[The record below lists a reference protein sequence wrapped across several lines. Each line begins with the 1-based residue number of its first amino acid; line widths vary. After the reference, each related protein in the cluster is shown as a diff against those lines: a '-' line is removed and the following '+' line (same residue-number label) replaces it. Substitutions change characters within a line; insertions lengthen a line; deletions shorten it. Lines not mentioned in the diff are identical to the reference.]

1 MQSREGVPQ
10 YLQIF
15 VDDQLVK
22 VDYISI
28 IIQLNNFTN
37 ILYITLPWE
46 LAKNEVIKF
55 HSGTGYQIGK
65 LIN

>member
-22 VDYISI
+22 VDYISN
-28 IIQLNNFTN
+28 IIQLNNCTN
-37 ILYITLPWE
+37 ILHITLPWE
-46 LAKNEVIKF
+46 LAKK
-55 HSGTGYQIGK
+55 K
-65 LIN
+65 LLSFILERDTK